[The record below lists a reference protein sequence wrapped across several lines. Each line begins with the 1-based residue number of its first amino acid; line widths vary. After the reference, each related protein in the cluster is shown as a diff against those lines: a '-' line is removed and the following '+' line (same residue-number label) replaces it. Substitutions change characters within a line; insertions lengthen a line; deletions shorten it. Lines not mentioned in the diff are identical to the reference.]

1 MSFMEITW
9 LGHSCFKIRG
19 KQATIIADPFSPA
32 NGVSIGKVSANIVTV
47 SHEHSGHSYSSGV
60 GGSPRVLSR
69 PGEYEIAGVLII
81 GLATF
86 HDANKGADRG
96 KNTVFVMETEELSIC
111 HLGDIGQALTD
122 AQIEEIGK
130 VDVLMIPVGGVTT
143 INAGTAAALV
153 RQMDPKIVIPMHYKT
168 SLFEGEL
175 DSVEHFLREF
185 AAQPTPQP
193 KLNVNKNNLPI
204 STQVIL
210 LEAQAGK

>member
-153 RQMDPKIVIPMHYKT
+153 RQMDPKIVIPRPRCSRASWTPSSISSGSSQPSPRPSPNLTSIKT
-168 SLFEGEL
+168 TCPSA
-175 DSVEHFLREF
+175 HR
-185 AAQPTPQP
+185 
-193 KLNVNKNNLPI
+193 
-204 STQVIL
+204 
-210 LEAQAGK
+210 

>member
-1 MSFMEITW
+1 MEITW

-32 NGVSIGKVSANIVTV
+32 NGVSMGKVSANIVTV
-47 SHEHSGHSYSSGV
+47 SHEHAGHSNSSGV

-69 PGEYEIAGVLII
+69 PGEYEISGVLII
-81 GLATF
+81 GLGTF

-96 KNTVFVMETEELSIC
+96 KNTVFVMETEEMSIC
-111 HLGDIGQALTD
+111 HLGDLGQALTD

-193 KLNVNKNNLPI
+193 KLNINKNNVPI